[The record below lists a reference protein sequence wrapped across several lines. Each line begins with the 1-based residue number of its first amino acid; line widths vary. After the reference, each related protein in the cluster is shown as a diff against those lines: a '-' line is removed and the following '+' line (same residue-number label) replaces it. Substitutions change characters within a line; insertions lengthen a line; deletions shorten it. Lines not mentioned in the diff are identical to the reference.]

1 MCDPITIAVVG
12 LAVVTS
18 TASVIGQAQS
28 AKAQTKALIAAQET
42 QSEEVRKAQTGEMFD
57 QDRAARREQ
66 ARIRSAAGEA
76 GLSLGSGA
84 VEGLLLDSMTQAENS
99 RDRSLANAES
109 RQLNSRA
116 EANSALSSITSPTL
130 LGAGI
135 QIAGAAGSAWAGS
148 PHGGATIKKMGAKY
162 G

>member
-1 MCDPITIAVVG
+1 MCDPVTIAMVG

-18 TASVIGQAQS
+18 TAGIIGQAQS
-28 AKAQTKALIAAQET
+28 NKAQTKALISAQAV
-42 QSEEVRKAQTGEMFD
+42 QSEELRKQQTGELFD

-66 ARIRSAAGEA
+66 ARIRTSAGEA

-109 RQLNSRA
+109 RQLASRA
-116 EANSALSSITSPTL
+116 ETNSALSSIVNPTL
-130 LGAGI
+130 LGAGL
-135 QIAGAAGSAWAGS
+135 QVAGAAGSAWAGS
-148 PHGGATIKKMGAKY
+148 PGGAAAIKKAGS
-162 G
+162 